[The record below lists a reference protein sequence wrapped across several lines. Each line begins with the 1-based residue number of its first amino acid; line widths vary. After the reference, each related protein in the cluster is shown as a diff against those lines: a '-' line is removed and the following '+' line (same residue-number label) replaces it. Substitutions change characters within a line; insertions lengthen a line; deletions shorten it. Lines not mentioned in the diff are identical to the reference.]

1 MYKSISQWAF
11 PAEMSIEEMMQTAKD
26 LGYDAF
32 EPAVML
38 DGPLSPQSSDR
49 DFMAVKE
56 AAQRIGIRLAALAS
70 NISWRVSPTA
80 NDPMVREQA
89 YLYAV
94 RQLQAAQ
101 ILGVGAI
108 LFVPGLVGPEG
119 DGIVDYADAWQRAVD
134 MLRRLEPVARE
145 CGVVIGVENVWNNLI
160 LSPKDMLAMLDEVN
174 SPWVQCYLDVGNVI
188 RTGWAQSWVK
198 MLAGR
203 IVRVHV
209 KDYDRANGTINGF
222 CPMLTGDV
230 DYPAVMAELRRAG
243 YDLDLTAEVASGMD
257 SIRHTIAALDKIVA
271 M

>member
-11 PAEMSIEEMMQTAKD
+11 PENMPIEEMMQTAKN

-32 EPAVML
+32 EPAVGPA
-38 DGPLSPQSSDR
+38 GPLTMQSSDG
-49 DFMAVKE
+49 DFRAVRE
-56 AAQRIGIRLAALAS
+56 AAQKIGIRLTALAS
-70 NISWRVSPTA
+70 NLSWSVSPTS

-89 YLYAV
+89 YLNAA

-101 ILGVGAI
+101 IMGADAI
-108 LFVPGLVGPEG
+108 LHVPGLVGKEG
-119 DGIVDYADAWQRAVD
+119 DGIVDYADAWARAAD

-145 CGVVIGVENVWNNLI
+145 CGVVIGVENVWNNLL
-160 LSPKDMLAMLDEVN
+160 LSPRDMLAMLDEVG

-188 RTGWAQSWVK
+188 RTGWAESWVK

-209 KDYDRANGTINGF
+209 KDYDRSDGTIRGF
-222 CPMLTGDV
+222 CPLLTGDV
-230 DYPAVMAELRRAG
+230 NYPAVMVELRRAG
-243 YDLDLTAEVASGMD
+243 YDLDLTAEVAQGMD
-257 SIRHTIAALDKIVA
+257 SVKHTIAALNKILA